1 MLNQYKVTCVN
12 KIRNRNITFNMY
24 CERIIFS
31 RWIFYLN
38 HDGQNFDYNM
48 KPGYHDHN
56 VNVQETVIIF
66 ILKFGLTIS
75 SEKVSTRNIITEK
88 Q

>member
-31 RWIFYLN
+31 RWIFDLK

-48 KPGYHDHN
+48 KPG
-56 VNVQETVIIF
+56 
-66 ILKFGLTIS
+66 
-75 SEKVSTRNIITEK
+75 
-88 Q
+88 

>member
-1 MLNQYKVTCVN
+1 MMD
-12 KIRNRNITFNMY
+12 KILTATWNL
-24 CERIIFS
+24 CD
-31 RWIFYLN
+31 
-38 HDGQNFDYNM
+38 HD
-48 KPGYHDHN
+48 PN

-75 SEKVSTRNIITEK
+75 SEKVNTRKYNNKK